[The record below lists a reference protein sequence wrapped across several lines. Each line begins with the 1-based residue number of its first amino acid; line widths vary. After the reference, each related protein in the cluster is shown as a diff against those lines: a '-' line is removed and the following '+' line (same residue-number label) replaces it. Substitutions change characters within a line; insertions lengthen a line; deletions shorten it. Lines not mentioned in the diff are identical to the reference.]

1 MTTINNFL
9 PIITYLFRSR
19 DGLRY
24 TFRRQ
29 LPVGIFIPPTGIGIL
44 YLINNALRNK
54 PKKTHLVGQVGLE
67 PTLPYGPVLQTGV
80 VPTTLY

>member
-1 MTTINNFL
+1 MYCL
-9 PIITYLFRSR
+9 PIITYPFRDK

-24 TFRRQ
+24 IFRRQ
-29 LPVGIFIPPTGIGIL
+29 LPAGILFPPTGTGIL
-44 YLINNALRNK
+44 YLINALRNK

-67 PTLPYGPVLQTGV
+67 PTLPYGRVLQTRV

>member
-9 PIITYLFRSR
+9 PIIIYLFRGR

-24 TFRRQ
+24 SFRKQ
-29 LPVGIFIPPTGIGIL
+29 LPVSIFIPPTGIGIL

-67 PTLPYGPVLQTGV
+67 PTTA
-80 VPTTLY
+80 

>member
-1 MTTINNFL
+1 MYCL
-9 PIITYLFRSR
+9 PIITYPFRDK

-29 LPVGIFIPPTGIGIL
+29 LPAGISIPPTGIGIL

-80 VPTTLY
+80 IPTTLY